1 MKVILKQS
9 GHGWIDYGIFVD
21 FGGCRGLLH
30 ISEISQLEIEHP
42 KQIFED
48 KDWVRAIIIDL
59 DVDRGRVT
67 LSTRVLE
74 SEAGDMLKELC
85 KVYEGAEEM
94 AVKYHEYI
102 LSKQEP

>member
-1 MKVILKQS
+1 
-9 GHGWIDYGIFVD
+9 VD
-21 FGGCRGLLH
+21 FGGCRGILH
-30 ISEISQLEIEHP
+30 ISEISKLEIEDP

-74 SEAGDMLKELC
+74 AEAGDMLKEPW

-94 AVKYHEYI
+94 AIKYHEDI
-102 LSKQEP
+102 LAKK